1 MQVHAKCF
9 LDLSRDQ
16 VCDYHGSTPHELAD
30 GATAR
35 DLAVKVGLDPENIKL
50 VFVNHKE
57 TTLDIP
63 LNEGDQVAF
72 SPY

>member
-9 LDLSRDQ
+9 LDVSRDQ
-16 VCDYHGSTPHELAD
+16 VCDYHGSRPHEHAD
-30 GATAR
+30 GATPG
-35 DLAVKVGLDPENIKL
+35 DLAVEVGLHPDNIKL
-50 VFVNHKE
+50 IFVNHKE

-63 LNEGDQVAF
+63 LNEWDQVAF